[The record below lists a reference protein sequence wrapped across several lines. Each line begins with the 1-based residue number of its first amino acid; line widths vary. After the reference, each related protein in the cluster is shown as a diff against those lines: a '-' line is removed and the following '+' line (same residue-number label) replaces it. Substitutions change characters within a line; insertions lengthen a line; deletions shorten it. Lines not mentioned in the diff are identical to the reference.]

1 MAARTGNALVRV
13 PRANDGSVQ
22 GRRASQRFCGSKRSP
37 IEIKALFQTPLKTA
51 VGPAWLNAA
60 HTREVQTCPKQQRFR
75 SRPLGRG
82 RQSPAD
88 EEPILCRCGGV
99 RDSPQRC
106 RVRPV
111 VLIDQ
116 SSERA
121 ADVAHDSPRR
131 TRGHMASVL
140 PDRDDSGSHPPDGNP
155 SPPRRR
161 RPVHRL
167 RHGCGRLPDGDR
179 PVTAWL
185 RSERRLRRAAFAPG
199 SPPLAREEFAALML
213 PPLLGFANFGIL
225 TGLGLAFRHRPA
237 VHKRLMLLALGLL
250 VLTPLLHLSGH
261 LIGRWPGLY
270 GALNL
275 AIFIAA
281 NALPFSVAVHD
292 KVSDGR
298 VHPISLWVPV
308 LLIVE
313 TFGLIAVVMPSEGWR
328 QLAMWLVS

>member
-1 MAARTGNALVRV
+1 MPETATLPVAAARPEVNRQQKK
-13 PRANDGSVQ
+13 S
-22 GRRASQRFCGSKRSP
+22 RFYVG
-37 IEIKALFQTPLKTA
+37 AA
-51 VGPAWLNAA
+51 VFVILLNVAGFA
-60 HTREVQTCPKQQRFR
+60 P
-75 SRPLGRG
+75 S
-82 RQSPAD
+82 
-88 EEPILCRCGGV
+88 
-99 RDSPQRC
+99 
-106 RVRPV
+106 
-111 VLIDQ
+111 LIDQ
-116 SSERA
+116 SRRVAPPTRLMTAHA
-121 ADVAHDSPRR
+121 ALAGAWLLLFLIQTTLVATRR
-131 TRGHMASVL
+131 TAIH
-140 PDRDDSGSHPPDGNP
+140 
-155 SPPRRR
+155 
-161 RPVHRL
+161 
-167 RHGCGRLPDGDR
+167 
-179 PVTAWL
+179 
-185 RSERRLRRAAFAPG
+185 RRLGVAGPFIAFAMIAVGSLTVIDLSRRGYDLSGDLARAAFAPG

-313 TFGLIAVVMPSEGWR
+313 TFGLIAVVMPSDGWR
-328 QLAMWLVS
+328 RLALWLVS

>member
-1 MAARTGNALVRV
+1 MPETATLPVAAARPEVNRHQMK
-13 PRANDGSVQ
+13 S
-22 GRRASQRFCGSKRSP
+22 RFYVG
-37 IEIKALFQTPLKTA
+37 AA
-51 VGPAWLNAA
+51 VFVILLNVAGFA
-60 HTREVQTCPKQQRFR
+60 P
-75 SRPLGRG
+75 S
-82 RQSPAD
+82 
-88 EEPILCRCGGV
+88 
-99 RDSPQRC
+99 
-106 RVRPV
+106 
-111 VLIDQ
+111 LIDQ
-116 SSERA
+116 SRRVAPPTWLMTAHA
-121 ADVAHDSPRR
+121 ALAGAWLLFFLIQTTLVATRR
-131 TRGHMASVL
+131 TAIH
-140 PDRDDSGSHPPDGNP
+140 
-155 SPPRRR
+155 
-161 RPVHRL
+161 
-167 RHGCGRLPDGDR
+167 
-179 PVTAWL
+179 
-185 RSERRLRRAAFAPG
+185 RRLGVAGPFIAFAMIAVGSLTVIDLSRRGYDLSGDLARAAFAPG

-281 NALPFSVAVHD
+281 NALPFAVAVHD

-313 TFGLIAVVMPSEGWR
+313 TFGLIAVVMPSDGWR
-328 QLAMWLVS
+328 RLAMWLVS

>member
-1 MAARTGNALVRV
+1 MPETATLPVAAARPEVNRHQKK
-13 PRANDGSVQ
+13 S
-22 GRRASQRFCGSKRSP
+22 RFYVG
-37 IEIKALFQTPLKTA
+37 AA
-51 VGPAWLNAA
+51 VFVILLNVAGFA
-60 HTREVQTCPKQQRFR
+60 P
-75 SRPLGRG
+75 S
-82 RQSPAD
+82 
-88 EEPILCRCGGV
+88 
-99 RDSPQRC
+99 
-106 RVRPV
+106 
-111 VLIDQ
+111 LIDQ
-116 SSERA
+116 SRRVAPPTWLMTAHA
-121 ADVAHDSPRR
+121 ALAGAWLLFFLIQTILVATRR
-131 TRGHMASVL
+131 TAIH
-140 PDRDDSGSHPPDGNP
+140 
-155 SPPRRR
+155 
-161 RPVHRL
+161 
-167 RHGCGRLPDGDR
+167 
-179 PVTAWL
+179 
-185 RSERRLRRAAFAPG
+185 RRLGVAGPFIAFAMIAVGALTVIDLSRRGYDLSGDLARAAFAPG

-225 TGLGLAFRHRPA
+225 TGLGLGFRHRPA

-250 VLTPLLHLSGH
+250 VLTPLIHLSGH

-328 QLAMWLVS
+328 RLAMWLVS